1 VKKEMERSELA
12 ARLVTAGEDERESL
26 LNEYAPI
33 KDVELA
39 HALKEICLDEWSNS
53 PARAIGVSEALKTL
67 ARHTNNPEVIALS
80 IWMAGFTSV
89 VAEGQTERA
98 IMLLEDSEA
107 RFLALGKP
115 HLAAST
121 QVIKLYALA
130 LAGRYDEAIACGLS
144 ARLVLLEHGDIRAAG
159 KIEHNI
165 GNIYLRRDRYREA
178 ERFQLEART
187 RFVALNDQKQLA
199 KIDNNLALIYT
210 AEHKFRRAEQ
220 LYDRALKSAEAGGL
234 VLMQAGIEA
243 SIGTLALFQG
253 RYDRALDYLERS
265 RRKYAA
271 LGMPHQSAVAEMEM
285 ADAYLELNL
294 VAEAAATYEN
304 VSRTFAELAMRA
316 ERARALAQHGH
327 ALILLGKTTRAH
339 ALLAEAGRLYAA
351 EGNSVG
357 GAVVMLTKAQ
367 LHYAEGDYEA
377 AGQAALSAEIPLAE
391 AGTLRRQL
399 QARWLRAEAAR
410 ALGRQKEAWPLL
422 ETALREAELHSQPDI
437 AQLCYTS
444 LGLLAAAEGDAAA
457 AEASFQCAV
466 SLIEELRSPLPTEEF
481 RTAFFSDKL
490 LPYMELVSVYLK
502 DESSE
507 RTTQAF
513 RLVEAARSRALGDI
527 LGGAIKLKVQPRDS
541 FEAQLMARYEEL
553 KEELNWFYSRINRSS
568 QGDTAPSRDEIKL
581 LQKAVI
587 ERERSATEIIRQLHQ
602 LDPKTQ
608 AQAHTIDVEVLQQY
622 LGKTTALVEY
632 ASLNDEFIAFV
643 VTDEGIRSTRRL
655 CTEKEA
661 EMLLGRLRFQVETL
675 RYGARRVRRHLKD
688 LTVRAQHYLRKLYE
702 LLLKPLEEFIG
713 DRRLVV
719 VPHRALYYVPF
730 HALHDGTSYVI
741 EGREVSYAPSAL
753 VLLHC
758 LAQSRRPLQR
768 ALLLGVSDEYTPRVA
783 DEIGGLSKLFPEAI
797 TLLNERA
804 TLAALREFT
813 AGVDVLHLAC
823 HGQFRPDN
831 PFFSSLRLGD
841 GWLTVRDTYNLDLR
855 CGLVALSACETGINE
870 VAPGDELL
878 GLARGFFSA
887 GAPSLLLSL
896 WTVDDEATVNL
907 MTSFY
912 KLLLAGHAPAQALRG
927 AQLELL
933 VEQPHPFFWAPFII
947 SGRW

>member
-1 VKKEMERSELA
+1 MECSELA
-12 ARLVTAGEDERESL
+12 ARLVTADEHERKSL
-26 LNEYAPI
+26 LRMYAAVTDI
-33 KDVELA
+33 ELA
-39 HALKEICLDEWSNS
+39 HALKNICLDEWSNS
-53 PARAIGVSEALKTL
+53 PARATGVSNALKTL
-67 ARHTNNPEVIALS
+67 ARHTNNPEIIAFSL
-80 IWMAGFTSV
+80 WMEGFASV

-98 IMLLEDSEA
+98 ISLLEDSEA

-130 LAGRYDEAIACGLS
+130 LTGRYDEAIACGLR
-144 ARLVLLEHGDIRAAG
+144 ARQVLLAHGDIRAAG

-178 ERFQLEART
+178 ERFQLEAHT
-187 RFVALNDQKQLA
+187 RFTALNDQKELA

-210 AEHKFRRAEQ
+210 AQHKFRRAEQ
-220 LYDRALKSAEAGGL
+220 LYNRALKSAEAGGL
-234 VLMQAGIEA
+234 VLMQAGIEG
-243 SIGTLALFQG
+243 SIGSLALFQG

-271 LGMPHQSAVAEMEM
+271 LSMPHQSAVAEMEM

-294 VAEAAATYEN
+294 VAEAAETYEN
-304 VSRTFAELAMRA
+304 VSRTFAELSMRA
-316 ERARALAQHGH
+316 ERARALAQHAH
-327 ALILLGKTTRAH
+327 ALILLGKASRAH
-339 ALLAEAGRLYAA
+339 ALLAEAGQLYAV

-357 GAVVMLTKAQ
+357 GAIVMLTEAQ
-367 LHYAEGDYEA
+367 LHYAEGNYEA
-377 AGQAALSAEIPLAE
+377 ANRAALAAEIPLAE

-399 QARWLRAEAAR
+399 QALWLRAEATR
-410 ALGRQKEAWPLL
+410 SLGRYEEARPLL
-422 ETALREAELHSQPDI
+422 ETALREAESHSQLDI

-444 LGLLAAAEGDAAA
+444 LGLLAATQGMADA
-457 AEASFQCAV
+457 AEASFQRAV

-502 DESSE
+502 DEGRD

-527 LGGAIKLKVQPRDS
+527 LGGTINLKVQPRDS

-553 KEELNWFYSRINRSS
+553 REELNWFYSRINRSS
-568 QGDTAPSRDEIKL
+568 QGELAPGKAEIKSL
-581 LQKAVI
+581 HEAVI
-587 ERERSATEIIRQLHQ
+587 ERERSATEIIRQLQQ
-602 LDPKTQ
+602 LDPRTMTQ
-608 AQAHTIDVEVLQQY
+608 VHTIQVEVLQQY
-622 LGKTTALVEY
+622 LGEAVALVEY
-632 ASLNDEFIAFV
+632 VSLNGEFIAFI
-643 VTDEGIRSTRRL
+643 VTDEGIRSTRPL
-655 CTEKEA
+655 CTEKEV
-661 EMLLGRLRFQVETL
+661 EMLLGWLRFQIDTL
-675 RYGARRVRRHLKD
+675 RYGARRVHRHLTD
-688 LTVRAQHYLRKLYE
+688 LTARAQHYLQKLYD
-702 LLLKPLEEFIG
+702 LLLRPLEEFISE
-713 DRRLVV
+713 RRLVV

-730 HALHDGTSYVI
+730 HALYDGTNYVI
-741 EGREVSYAPSAL
+741 ERREVSYAPSAL

-758 LAQSRRPLQR
+758 LAQPRRPLQR
-768 ALLLGVSDEYTPRVA
+768 ALLIGVSDENIPRVA
-783 DEIGGLSKLFPEAI
+783 DEIGGLSPLFSESI

-804 TLAALREFT
+804 TLAALREFAT
-813 AGVDVLHLAC
+813 GVDVLHLAC

-855 CGLVALSACETGINE
+855 GGLVVLSACETGINE
-870 VAPGDELL
+870 VVPGDELL

-896 WTVDDEATVNL
+896 WNVDDEATADL

-912 KLLLAGHAPAQALRG
+912 KLMLTGYTPSGALRG

-933 VEQPHPFFWAPFII
+933 KQQQHPFFWAPFII
-947 SGRW
+947 VGRW